1 MKKCLIRIPLQFFG
15 EDPEDYEDFEEDE
28 AGAEEGEAGEELDD
42 ELDDEGEDS
51 GEDAPE
57 EQDTQSEMLA
67 ELRKMGYVGDDLATL
82 LADMKAKNEA
92 KAKADKAKK
101 RKEALANSKNH
112 VKGSKP
118 RQGANGEGTGGV
130 TEHRVADLS
139 RRIGCTPERAR
150 ALAQKHAKLI
160 GG

>member
-42 ELDDEGEDS
+42 EGEDS

-67 ELRKMGYVGDDLATL
+67 ELRKMGYVGDDLAAL
-82 LADMKAKNEA
+82 LADMKSKNAAKEKAA
-92 KAKADKAKK
+92 KTKQ
-101 RKEALANSKNH
+101 RKEALANSKSH
-112 VKGSKP
+112 VRGSKP

-130 TEHRVADLS
+130 TEQRVAELS

-150 ALAQKHAKLI
+150 ALAQKHDKLI